1 MFDLP
6 VAHLGVAEDGRL
18 FEPFSLNAAGL
29 AGPGFNFLRG
39 FLRWVVEK
47 LERFERRDFEM
58 NIDPIQ
64 QRAGNLRDVFLNLQ
78 RVALTIFLRSA
89 EYRLNPWRKKIA
101 EDDCRQ

>member
-47 LERFERRDFEM
+47 LEWF
-58 NIDPIQ
+58 
-64 QRAGNLRDVFLNLQ
+64 
-78 RVALTIFLRSA
+78 
-89 EYRLNPWRKKIA
+89 
-101 EDDCRQ
+101 